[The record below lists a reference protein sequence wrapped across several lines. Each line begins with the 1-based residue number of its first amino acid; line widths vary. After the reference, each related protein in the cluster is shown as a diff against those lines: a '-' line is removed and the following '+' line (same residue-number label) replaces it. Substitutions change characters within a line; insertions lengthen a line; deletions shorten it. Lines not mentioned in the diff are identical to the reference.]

1 MINYFVLE
9 EVTDDGEVLTTFIP
23 DTKDNEESI
32 MKIEEYIEALCEF
45 DNSLDDVFSFWRG
58 ELDKGTL
65 KLLSSTYGIIVAES
79 FDPNFLKQDWKHLDS
94 MKDDLYVE
102 DTLITQDVLERY
114 LIS

>member
-45 DNSLDDVFSFWRG
+45 DNSLDDVFSFWRNS
-58 ELDKGTL
+58 LDEETL
-65 KLLSSTYGIIVAES
+65 KILSGTYSIIVCKTIKPS
-79 FDPNFLKQDWKHLDS
+79 FLKQNWKHLDEL
-94 MKDDLYVE
+94 KEDLYVE
-102 DTLITQDVLERY
+102 DTLITQDVLEKS